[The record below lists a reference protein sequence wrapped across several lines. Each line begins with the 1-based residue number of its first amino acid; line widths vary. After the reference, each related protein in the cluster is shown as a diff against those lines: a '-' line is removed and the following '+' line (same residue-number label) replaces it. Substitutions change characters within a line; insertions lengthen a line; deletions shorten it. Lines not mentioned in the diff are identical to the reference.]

1 MLSISYEDP
10 NVFSPSEGSFHTA
23 LLGLLMM
30 VWKFVPKH
38 IGEAH
43 VGSNIHYPSSAISSN
58 EKKGGRLKTY
68 LAAGLIHP
76 CLILFQLLSAIL
88 CTFSSFFSFKRFF
101 MTFGRFFSS
110 GRGTS
115 T

>member
-43 VGSNIHYPSSAISSN
+43 VGSNIHYPSSAIPSN
-58 EKKGGRLKTY
+58 WKKGETVKDLLGRWTDPSLPHILPIIICY
-68 LAAGLIHP
+68 SLYFLFVLLI
-76 CLILFQLLSAIL
+76 
-88 CTFSSFFSFKRFF
+88 
-101 MTFGRFFSS
+101 
-110 GRGTS
+110 
-115 T
+115 